1 MPKLKATCARMT
13 AAPAAVVPPLPKRAP
28 RSLVSISAKKLSDGV
43 FVSEISVAIRGEPA
57 EVRVWAARGVAPAVT
72 RTRRGTWTPAACRA
86 ATNCCPASSA
96 GWVKYVD
103 PSELAQPR
111 L

>member
-1 MPKLKATCARMT
+1 MPKLEATWARMT

-43 FVSEISVAIRGEPA
+43 LVSAISVPIRGDPA
-57 EVRVWAARGVAPAVT
+57 EPSVWAARGVVPAVT
-72 RTRRGTWTPAACRA
+72 RTRRGTLTPAACSA
-86 ATNCCPASSA
+86 ATNSCPASRA